1 MSVTRPTLK
10 PEPLDD
16 APPDELV
23 VVLLVVAAALPPP
36 ELVVPLLLLLL
47 LPHAASPR
55 ANTAAASAHRP
66 DGLILPDTTVSFP
79 KSEWAT
85 ITRSA
90 DRMPL
95 A

>member
-1 MSVTRPTLK
+1 MSVTNPTLK

-16 APPDELV
+16 AAAVLV
-23 VVLLVVAAALPPP
+23 LDAAAAL
-36 ELVVPLLLLLL
+36 LVLLLLLL

-55 ANTAAASAHRP
+55 ASTATARAPRP
-66 DGLILPDTTVSFP
+66 DGLILPDTTVSFL

-85 ITRSA
+85 ITRPA
-90 DRMPL
+90 DRMPV